1 MQCWDEAYITNYLG
15 SKKIAT
21 WDQEHT
27 HTHKY
32 IIYIYII
39 YKIAVKEIQ
48 FFLAALPCWL
58 IMPPDFGWCNLHII
72 HFWLVKS
79 RINKD
84 HRAIGQALRQ
94 VCEAL
99 RQQPALQHVL
109 VGVHSSQRWEEQG
122 KGGWEADIH
131 VQICSDMF
139 DTFLYIS
146 HDVYWCSTL
155 LTYFTN
161 HWVWNGSKYSELPK
175 NGQDALRSW
184 DSEQQRL
191 LGGDGRRG
199 DNEWLPMNLLVGSFV
214 GSFVGLQ
221 LLPVNIC
228 QQNSFRDWRTWRGE
242 QGTRTGWM
250 PPKCRSHAGRLPSE
264 MLHGVHLG
272 HLWPSVWVRKAQQIG
287 NHLESH
293 GVTIKNWDI
302 YIYTYVYIYMDLLWF
317 KQLLAIGFKLNGCD
331 SLSIIIYTVRDVSLG
346 GDVTF
351 VTHCGHAVMWLSRTW
366 CDFHER
372 TCSDQL
378 QNEVDGFLSG
388 HCSMDIHWLK
398 EMYGNVVTA
407 SRAVSSQYG

>member
-1 MQCWDEAYITNYLG
+1 M
-15 SKKIAT
+15 
-21 WDQEHT
+21 
-27 HTHKY
+27 
-32 IIYIYII
+32 
-39 YKIAVKEIQ
+39 
-48 FFLAALPCWL
+48 AALPCWL

-293 GVTIKNWDI
+293 GVTIKNSDI
-302 YIYTYVYIYMDLLWF
+302 YIYIHIYIWIYCDLNSYWPLGSSWTAVTLSLYNYIYCTWRLFGGWCDFRDTLWP
-317 KQLLAIGFKLNGCD
+317 C
-331 SLSIIIYTVRDVSLG
+331 S
-346 GDVTF
+346 DVTF
-351 VTHCGHAVMWLSRTW
+351 TDLMWLSRADMLGPAAKW
-366 CDFHER
+366 SWWVLER
-372 TCSDQL
+372 SL
-378 QNEVDGFLSG
+378 QHG
-388 HCSMDIHWLK
+388 HPLV
-398 EMYGNVVTA
+398 EGNVWKCCDRIKGRVQPIRVI
-407 SRAVSSQYG
+407 SGN